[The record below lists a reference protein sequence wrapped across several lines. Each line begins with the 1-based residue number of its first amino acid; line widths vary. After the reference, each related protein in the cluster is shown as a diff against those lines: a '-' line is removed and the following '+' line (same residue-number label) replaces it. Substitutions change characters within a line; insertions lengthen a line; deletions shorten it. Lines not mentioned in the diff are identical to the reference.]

1 MLRGTKM
8 PELAYSPKEPAEATR
23 TVVWGGAWSV
33 PAMSAV
39 MTAAPASTAPAS
51 TAPELRTP
59 ASATMASAT
68 TASAALVSGIRAIPS
83 NTHPNEA
90 GHLRPAVKVPVMLSL
105 RGLDDLAGSL
115 SVQLTMSPVAPVA
128 SVLQGRRL
136 APVTGGLSLTFSSIG
151 MDAASVS
158 TAHDLRSGTF
168 TADLIYA
175 PTAGLTQVDFA
186 IDGYGYSGG
195 NNEHRDFS
203 VTAVITFQEHGMQTP
218 TVLASSSLI
227 SL

>member
-1 MLRGTKM
+1 
-8 PELAYSPKEPAEATR
+8 
-23 TVVWGGAWSV
+23 
-33 PAMSAV
+33 
-39 MTAAPASTAPAS
+39 
-51 TAPELRTP
+51 
-59 ASATMASAT
+59 
-68 TASAALVSGIRAIPS
+68 
-83 NTHPNEA
+83 
-90 GHLRPAVKVPVMLSL
+90 MLSL

-136 APVTGGLSLTFSSIG
+136 ASVTGGLSLTFSSIG

-186 IDGYGYSGG
+186 IDGYGYCGG

>member
-1 MLRGTKM
+1 MLRGTRM
-8 PELAYSPKEPAEATR
+8 SELAYRPKEPAEATR
-23 TVVWGGAWSV
+23 TVVWGGAWSP
-33 PAMSAV
+33 PAMPAV
-39 MTAAPASTAPAS
+39 RTAAPASTAPAS
-51 TAPELRTP
+51 TALDSSTP
-59 ASATMASAT
+59 ASAT
-68 TASAALVSGIRAIPS
+68 TASAALVLGIRAIPS
-83 NTHPNEA
+83 NMHPNEA

-105 RGLDDLAGSL
+105 RGLDDLAGSMG
-115 SVQLTMSPVAPVA
+115 VRLTMSPVAPVA

-136 APVTGGLSLTFSSIG
+136 ASVTGGLSLTFSSIG

-175 PTAGLTQVDFA
+175 ATAGLTQVDFA
-186 IDGYGYSGG
+186 IDGYGYCGG

>member
-8 PELAYSPKEPAEATR
+8 SELAYRPKETAEATR

-33 PAMSAV
+33 PAMPAV
-39 MTAAPASTAPAS
+39 MNAASASTAPPS
-51 TAPELRTP
+51 TAPDSSTP

-158 TAHDLRSGTF
+158 TARDLRSGTF
-168 TADLIYA
+168 MADLTYA

-186 IDGYGYSGG
+186 IDGYGYCGG
-195 NNEHRDFS
+195 NKDHLDFS
-203 VTAVITFQEHGMQTP
+203 VTALITFQEHGKQVP
-218 TVLASSSLI
+218 TILASSSLI

>member
-8 PELAYSPKEPAEATR
+8 SELAYRPKEPAEATR
-23 TVVWGGAWSV
+23 TAVWGGGGSV
-33 PAMSAV
+33 PAMPAA
-39 MTAAPASTAPAS
+39 MTATAAPASTS
-51 TAPELRTP
+51 LDSSTP
-59 ASATMASAT
+59 ASATTASAT
-68 TASAALVSGIRAIPS
+68 TASAALVSGIRAVPS

-105 RGLDDLAGSL
+105 RGLDDLAGSMG
-115 SVQLTMSPVAPVA
+115 VRITMSPVAPVA

-136 APVTGGLSLTFSSIG
+136 ASVTGGLSLTFSSIG

-158 TAHDLRSGTF
+158 TAHDRRSGTF

-175 PTAGLTQVDFA
+175 ATAGLTQVDFA
-186 IDGYGYSGG
+186 IDGYGYCGG